1 MATIN
6 RIEIAATMTA
16 QWVSDEVDTQ
26 PKTLPT
32 RRAGL
37 VPVVLLVV
45 ASLVPTG
52 VLVTKFL
59 RKTEQCAAKDPSRD
73 CVAFLPGDAT
83 SATKSVRVGDLKAN
97 AHKGDVLFVT
107 IGLQGLN
114 DLTLEMAKREPNL
127 DLYTHEQIY
136 GTRSSAEG
144 AKEDLKLMRYSKDF
158 AAYVALRRLGYPV
171 KVTGGGV
178 VIAELSCAEV
188 ATDSKACAKPT
199 SAGAVLEKS
208 DIITSVGG
216 TDTQTV
222 ADLADALR
230 GRKPGDKV
238 EVAYTRKGE
247 ARAATIELMKA
258 TGEERA
264 IIGFLPES
272 APPDTIKFDIPHS
285 VQIESGDV
293 GGPSAGLAFT
303 LAILDELTPG
313 ELTGG
318 VKVAATGEIGLNG
331 TVGPIGGLRQK
342 TVAVQ
347 RAGAKVFLVPM
358 SEMKEAEDQAKGSS
372 LKVVGVETLDDAL
385 KALADLGGN
394 ANDLGKPGAAIQ
406 P

>member
-6 RIEIAATMTA
+6 RIEIPATMTA

-32 RRAGL
+32 RRVGL
-37 VPVVLLVV
+37 VSAVVLVV
-45 ASLVPTG
+45 ASFVPTG
-52 VLVTKFL
+52 VVAARFL
-59 RKTEQCAAKDPSRD
+59 SKTQQCSPKDPSSD
-73 CVAFLPGDAT
+73 CVAFLPGGAT

-127 DLYTHEQIY
+127 DLFTHEQIY
-136 GTRSSAEG
+136 GTKSSAEG

-178 VIAELSCAEV
+178 VIAELSCAEPS
-188 ATDSKACAKPT
+188 ADGKTCAKPT

-208 DIITSVGG
+208 DIITSVAGS
-216 TDTQTV
+216 DTQTV
-222 ADLADALR
+222 ADLADVLR
-230 GRKPGDKV
+230 SRKPGDTV
-238 EVAYTRKGE
+238 EVSYTRKGE
-247 ARAATIELMKA
+247 AKSASIQLMKA
-258 TGEERA
+258 TNEDRA

-272 APPDTIKFDIPHS
+272 APPDTIKFDIPHD

-303 LAILDELTPG
+303 LALLDELTPG

-331 TVGPIGGLRQK
+331 AVGPIGGLRQK

-347 RAGAKVFLVPM
+347 RSGAKLFLVPK

-372 LKVVGVETLDDAL
+372 LKIVGVETLDDAL

-394 ANDLGKPGAAIQ
+394 ANDLGKPGAAIT